1 MPATTTMKSAAG
13 PEVRIRTVSSGVIP
27 CMRNDS
33 YGIFLMH
40 LEFELI
46 KDEVVK
52 GSGQVRRLIITHD
65 TDLRVTRPRTAG
77 MSSWTTF

>member
-1 MPATTTMKSAAG
+1 
-13 PEVRIRTVSSGVIP
+13 
-27 CMRNDS
+27 MRNDS

-52 GSGQVRRLIITHD
+52 GSRQVRRLVTTHD
-65 TDLRVTRPRTAG
+65 TDLRVNSAQDRG
-77 MSSWTTF
+77 YE

>member
-1 MPATTTMKSAAG
+1 
-13 PEVRIRTVSSGVIP
+13 
-27 CMRNDS
+27 
-33 YGIFLMH
+33 MH

-65 TDLRVTRPRTAG
+65 TDLRV
-77 MSSWTTF
+77 

>member
-13 PEVRIRTVSSGVIP
+13 PEVRIRAVSSGVIP

-52 GSGQVRRLIITHD
+52 GSRQVRRLVITHD
-65 TDLRVTRPRTAG
+65 TDLRVNSAQDRG
-77 MSSWTTF
+77 YE